1 MADEFNP
8 DAIDGD
14 GDGMVQDGT
23 KWERPVEEASV
34 MPDVEPEPEP
44 VVEAAPEAESDG
56 LISSPEPVASSEPA
70 LAPVADNVIGT
81 GTKKKTAKKPA
92 AKAGDTSPK
101 PEMVAIYSTRNVSW
115 IGVGRVLT
123 GLNIVTKEQADK
135 WLTRDHIRAADPKEV
150 AKEL

>member
-23 KWERPVEEASV
+23 EFERPVEEVAV
-34 MPDVEPEPEP
+34 EP
-44 VVEAAPEAESDG
+44 VVEEAPETKDEG
-56 LISSPEPVASSEPA
+56 VISSPEPVASAEPA
-70 LAPVADNVIGT
+70 LAPVADGVIGT

-92 AKAGDTSPK
+92 AKKGDTSPK
-101 PEMVAIYSTRNVSW
+101 PKMVAIYSTRNVSW
-115 IGVGRVLT
+115 PGVGRVNI
-123 GLNIVTKEQADK
+123 GLNIVAEEQAK
-135 WLTRDHIRAADPKEV
+135 QWLTREHIRAADPKEV

>member
-8 DAIDGD
+8 DARDGD

-23 KWERPVEEASV
+23 KWERPVEDAAV

-70 LAPVADNVIGT
+70 LAPVADGVIGT
-81 GTKKKTAKKPA
+81 GTKKKKPA
-92 AKAGDTSPK
+92 AKKKGDTSPK

-115 IGVGRVLT
+115 VGVGKVLT
-123 GLNIVTKEQADK
+123 GLNIVTKEAAEQ
-135 WLTRDHIRAADPKEV
+135 WLTRDHCRAADPTEV